1 VLEALE
7 EVALE
12 VIQVEVKPQVQLIKV
27 VVGVDQVDVVQ
38 GHQVDQVLL

>member
-1 VLEALE
+1 
-7 EVALE
+7 VALE
-12 VIQVEVKPQVQLIKV
+12 VIQVEVKQQVQLIKV

>member
-1 VLEALE
+1 
-7 EVALE
+7 VALE